1 MKNLQENIN
10 NITSC
15 YDEMCKN
22 VDMLFRINVDMLKKD
37 NFDSALYEK
46 AQSIEDKINM
56 LDVEIKE
63 SSIKTIAMFQPA
75 AVNLRNLITF
85 IESSKILERMGDLL
99 LDSLLLV
106 KEIGTKNDNIND
118 CYISLDDFILKIN
131 KIFHK
136 YFESFIEKDNDK
148 AHDILTM
155 DEEMNKIRRDIDLKI
170 VNQMKQNPE
179 AIDTGVLLLL
189 VNKKYERI
197 SDKIIQL
204 TMSSIYTLNGE
215 NMRIIEILKKKQK

>member
-46 AQSIEDKINM
+46 AQAIEDKINM

>member
-37 NFDSALYEK
+37 KFDLALYEK

-106 KEIGTKNDNIND
+106 KEIGTKNENIND

-155 DEEMNKIRRDIDLKI
+155 DEEMNKIRREIDSKI
-170 VNQMKQNPE
+170 VNQMKQSPE
-179 AIDTGVLLLL
+179 AVDTGVLLLL